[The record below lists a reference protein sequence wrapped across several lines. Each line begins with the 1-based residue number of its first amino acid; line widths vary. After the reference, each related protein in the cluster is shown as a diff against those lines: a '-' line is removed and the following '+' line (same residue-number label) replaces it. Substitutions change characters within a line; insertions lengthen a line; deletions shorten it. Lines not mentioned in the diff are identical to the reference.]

1 MMIIK
6 KSLPYFY
13 LLASLVLSINMAQ
26 AQYLVVKK
34 SAKIRTVPSL
44 NGNIIEKVPK
54 GTTLIM
60 VEEAK
65 ASNNNY
71 YKVKCTTVDREGWLV
86 MTAVKKV
93 NEELPDE
100 VFSEYTYATNVF
112 NVGQIP
118 AGYYDAAKGINGDS
132 LKMILHRIIRNHRP
146 FSYDEVYKIL
156 EATDQD
162 PYDTL
167 NVVLLYT
174 GRSVNRRHKDHGG
187 RYNYKQNGYI
197 YQDSWNREHVW
208 PKSFGFPNEVDT
220 AYTDVHHIRPAD
232 RIINTD
238 RNTRSF
244 GYGTIPYFDNDGAVK
259 TECFTSEEWLWE
271 PPDFVKG
278 DIARMVFYMA
288 VRYEGYEYNGEK
300 VMDLEIVEGIHPKG
314 SKDPKLGS
322 LSILLEWHQRDP
334 VDNWE
339 RRRNDIIY
347 SKYQGNRNPF
357 VDHPEYVEKIWQ
369 KR

>member
-1 MMIIK
+1 M
-6 KSLPYFY
+6 KSSYWIFIA
-13 LLASLVLSINMAQ
+13 LLLGGLFAFPAHG
-26 AQYLVVKK
+26 QYLVVKK
-34 SAKIRTVPSL
+34 NAKIRTIPSL

-93 NEELPDE
+93 NEELPDA
-100 VFSEYTYATNVF
+100 VFTDYRFATNVF
-112 NVGQIP
+112 NVGQVP
-118 AGYYDAAKGINGDS
+118 AAYYDAAIGKTGDS
-132 LKMILHRIIRNHRP
+132 LKEALHRIIRNHKR
-146 FSYDEVYKIL
+146 FSYDEVYRIM
-156 EATDQD
+156 EFTDQD
-162 PYDTL
+162 PFDTA
-167 NVVLLYT
+167 NVILLYT
-174 GRSVNRRHKDHGG
+174 GRTVDRRHKDRGG

-220 AYTDVHHIRPAD
+220 PYTDVHHIRPAD
-232 RIINTD
+232 RIVNTD

-244 GYGTIPYFDNDGAVK
+244 GYGTIPYADNDGSVK

-288 VRYEGYEYNGEK
+288 TRYEGYWQDGEL
-300 VMDLEIVEGIHPKG
+300 VMDLEVIDEIHTKG
-314 SKDPKLGS
+314 SKEPKLGV
-322 LSILLEWHQRDP
+322 LSVLLQWHEQDP

-339 RRRNDIIY
+339 RRRNHIIY
-347 SKYQGNRNPF
+347 TKFQGNRNPF
-357 VDHPEYVEKIWQ
+357 IDHPEFVGKIWQ
-369 KR
+369 TLPGE